1 MAISFEESVK
11 RLNEIVET
19 LERGD
24 IPLEESIRYFEE
36 GMELVKRCKSLL
48 AAAEEK
54 VEMLMKSGDGFEREP
69 FE

>member
-1 MAISFEESVK
+1 MALSFEESVK

>member
-1 MAISFEESVK
+1 MALSFEESVK
-11 RLNEIVET
+11 RLNEIVEV
-19 LERGD
+19 LEKGD

-36 GMELVKRCKSLL
+36 GMELLKRCKALL

>member
-1 MAISFEESVK
+1 
-11 RLNEIVET
+11 
-19 LERGD
+19 
-24 IPLEESIRYFEE
+24 
-36 GMELVKRCKSLL
+36 MELVKRCKSLL